1 MMSIRK
7 DLGLFI
13 VLITKV
19 FLYSALRIIKMYAHR
34 MSTLPSYLF
43 AKLDQLKS
51 EKIKQG
57 INVIDLGI
65 GDPDQPTPEHIIQ
78 SLCAAVKDPNTHKY
92 PSYEG
97 MMSFREAVSQWYVE
111 TFGVTLDPEDQVL
124 TLIGS
129 KEGIAH
135 IPLAFVNPGD
145 VTLVPD
151 PAYPV
156 YRMGTLISGGT
167 PYLMPLLAEKS
178 FLPDLD
184 AISRRIARSA
194 KILFINYPNNPTS
207 AIAEKKFFKKVVDF
221 ASDNGLIVC
230 HDNAYSE
237 MTYDGY
243 NAPSLLETKGAMEVG
258 IEFHSLSKTYNMTGW
273 RLGFAVGNSDVLAGL
288 GKVKT
293 NIDSGVFRA
302 VQTAGITALTGPQD
316 CVTRMRAT
324 YQERRDLLIAGL
336 QEMGISVEPPKATF
350 YVWAPVPSGFT
361 SLEFSNLLLDKAGV
375 VVAPGIGFGEHGEGY
390 IRLSL
395 TTSIEKI
402 KEVVERMRNLEI

>member
-1 MMSIRK
+1 
-7 DLGLFI
+7 
-13 VLITKV
+13 
-19 FLYSALRIIKMYAHR
+19 MYANR
-34 MSTLPSYLF
+34 MNSLPSYLF
-43 AKLDQLKS
+43 AKLDRLKS

-57 INVIDLGI
+57 IDVIDLGI

-78 SLCAAVKDPNTHKY
+78 SMCLAVKNPITHQY

-97 MMSFREAVSQWYVE
+97 MLSFRKAAAQWYAE
-111 TFGVTLDPEDQVL
+111 TFGVMLDPEDQVL

-135 IPLAFVNPGD
+135 VTLAFVNPGD

-156 YRMGTLISGGT
+156 YRMGTLIAGGT
-167 PYLMPLLAEKS
+167 PHAMPLLAEND

-184 AISRRIARSA
+184 LISREIARSA
-194 KILFINYPNNPTS
+194 KMLFINYPNNPTS
-207 AIAEKKFFKKVVDF
+207 AIADKKFFKKVVDF
-221 ASDNGLIVC
+221 AYDNGLIVC

-243 NAPSLLETKGAMEVG
+243 KAPSFLETKGAMDVG

-273 RLGFAVGNSDVLAGL
+273 RLGFAVGNGDILSGL

-302 VQTAGITALTGPQD
+302 IQMAGITALTGPQG
-316 CVTRMRAT
+316 CVKKMRAT
-324 YQERRDLLIAGL
+324 YQDRRDVLITGL
-336 QEMGISVEPPKATF
+336 ENMGISVQPPKATF
-350 YVWAPVPSGFT
+350 YVWSPVPSGFT

-375 VVAPGIGFGEHGEGY
+375 VVTPGIGFGEYGEGY
-390 IRLSL
+390 IRFGL
-395 TTSIEKI
+395 TTSIERI
-402 KEVVERMRNLEI
+402 KEAVERMSNLEI

>member
-1 MMSIRK
+1 
-7 DLGLFI
+7 
-13 VLITKV
+13 
-19 FLYSALRIIKMYAHR
+19 MYAHR

-57 INVIDLGI
+57 VKVIDLGI
-65 GDPDQPTPEHIIQ
+65 GDPDQPTPEHIIW
-78 SLCAAVKDPNTHKY
+78 SLCAAVEDPNTHKY

-97 MMSFREAVSQWYVE
+97 MISFREAVSQWYGK
-111 TFGVTLDPEDQVL
+111 TFGVRLDPEDQVL
-124 TLIGS
+124 ALIGS
-129 KEGIAH
+129 KEGLAH

-156 YRMGTLISGGT
+156 YRMGTLIAGGT
-167 PYLMPLLAEKS
+167 PYPMPLLAENG

-184 AISRRIARSA
+184 VISRSIARSA

-243 NAPSLLETKGAMEVG
+243 KAPSFLETKGAMDVG

-302 VQTAGITALTGPQD
+302 VQAAGITALTGPQD

-324 YQERRDLLIAGL
+324 YQERRDFLLAGL

-361 SLEFSNLLLDKAGV
+361 SLQFSNLLLDKAGV
-375 VVAPGIGFGEHGEGY
+375 VVTPGIGFGEHGEGY

-395 TTSIEKI
+395 TTSMEKI
-402 KEVVERMRNLEI
+402 KEAVERMRNLGI